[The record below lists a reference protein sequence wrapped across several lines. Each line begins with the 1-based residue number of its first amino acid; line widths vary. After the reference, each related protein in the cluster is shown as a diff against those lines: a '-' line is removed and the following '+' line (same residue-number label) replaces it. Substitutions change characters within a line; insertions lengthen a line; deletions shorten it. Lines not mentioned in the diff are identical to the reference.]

1 MDVYKEHEHNLYLK
15 RAGKIGALAQT
26 IHVVIPAY
34 RPTPDFP
41 GFVRQLA
48 AMGLDRI
55 IIVDDG
61 SGPPYRPLFDEVA
74 RLPQVRV
81 ERHAVNLGKG
91 AALKTGFNAALCEDA
106 DALLVT
112 ADADGQ
118 HHPDDVLAV
127 ARALLARP
135 DALVLG
141 VRRFD
146 GDVPF
151 RSRAGNEITR
161 VVMRAVAGQKISDTQ
176 TGLRGIPAAM
186 LPELLRT
193 NSRGYEFELDMLL
206 LCRTL
211 GVRIAEVPI
220 RTIYEHG
227 NTSSHF
233 HPLLDSMRI
242 YFVLLRF
249 AAISLCSALVD
260 NLIFAALFLPTK
272 QILVSQI
279 LARIFA
285 MLFNFALVRRMVF
298 QSKGRGRREFLGY
311 LALVLV
317 SGSASY
323 GLIRLLSGQF
333 GVGVIRAKLAAE
345 FCLFFVN
352 FLVQRDVIFS
362 GQQPSG
368 QDSTPDC
375 SSPTGN
381 RA

>member
-1 MDVYKEHEHNLYLK
+1 MQGFFDQM
-15 RAGKIGALAQT
+15 AGSTFNMAL
-26 IHVVIPAY
+26 VVVPAY
-34 RPTPDFP
+34 KP
-41 GFVRQLA
+41 GVGFAAFVGQLVA
-48 AMGLDRI
+48 NGFDRI
-55 IIVDDG
+55 IVVDDG
-61 SGPPYRPLFDEVA
+61 SGPSFRQRFDEVG
-74 RLPQVRV
+74 RLPQVRL

-106 DALLVT
+106 DALVVT

-127 ARALLARP
+127 ARELQARSGT
-135 DALVLG
+135 LVLG
-141 VRRFD
+141 VRRFE

-176 TGLRGIPAAM
+176 TGLRGIPTAM

-211 GVRIAEVPI
+211 GVRIAEVPL
-220 RTIYEHG
+220 RTIYERG
-227 NTSSHF
+227 NASSHF

-285 MLFNFALVRRMVF
+285 MLFNFVLVRRMVF
-298 QSKGRGRREFLGY
+298 QSKGKGRREFLGY

-323 GLIRLLSGQF
+323 GLIRLLNGQF

-345 FCLFFVN
+345 FGLFFIN

-362 GQQPSG
+362 GRQPSER
-368 QDSTPDC
+368 DSTPDC